1 MDRLT
6 KMRTASPDSGRE
18 HLINYRNSEE
28 MTEQSQIK
36 KKSWRPRIFFST
48 LPLKESQNTTPQKKS
63 HLPTTEE
70 VSQWAQSLDNLLSS
84 KCGLN
89 FFRLFIKSELC
100 EENLDFWL
108 ACEEFRKIRSRS
120 KLKSK
125 AKSIYNEFI
134 KPDSPKEINLDYNT
148 KEMLQQSLLIPTPC
162 TFKVAQHRVLYLME
176 HNSYPRFL
184 ESELYQTL
192 CRLAEGKQ

>member
-6 KMRTASPDSGRE
+6 IMRTASPDSSTER
-18 HLINYRNSEE
+18 LISFRNSEE

-36 KKSWRPRIFFST
+36 KKSWRSRMFFST
-48 LPLKESQNTTPQKKS
+48 LPIRESQHATPQRKS
-63 HLPTTEE
+63 YGPTTEE

-89 FFRLFIKSELC
+89 FFRLFMKSEHC

-134 KPDSPKEINLDYNT
+134 KPDSPKEINLDFNT
-148 KEMLQQSLLIPTPC
+148 KELLQQSLLIPTQC
-162 TFKVAQHRVLYLME
+162 TFKAAQHRVLFLME

-184 ESELYQTL
+184 DSELYQQL
-192 CRLAEGKQ
+192 RRFAEGKP